1 MGCRGHPRSSPGLTT
16 GHHRRPRFGRPAAIG
31 ATDHTQPNANV
42 GEIPHGCHRRRKQL
56 RQLQSRLVTKRAQQQ
71 SIREFDTNIRD
82 PSPRSRIRVVGRK
95 DSDQRSTGGSEP
107 GRSGGQHYTG
117 GTLFPHETTSSNGA
131 LPRSPVIMTRGWGR
145 VQDPGADR
153 RRPRELAN
161 RATMGASEASSSPSP
176 QRSRCSARRKRA
188 PRSLGARH
196 LLRTEDRHS
205 RSTTTR
211 QSSLT
216 PFRLE
221 GRVSVQIHPMSSLV
235 GLSCLAA
242 LSLQGG
248 PDGPT
253 YSGTTP
259 RQRLFSSPPSRP
271 QLRRRY
277 RVKAVRRDARGCRVG
292 REQRDRGSRS

>member
-1 MGCRGHPRSSPGLTT
+1 
-16 GHHRRPRFGRPAAIG
+16 
-31 ATDHTQPNANV
+31 
-42 GEIPHGCHRRRKQL
+42 
-56 RQLQSRLVTKRAQQQ
+56 
-71 SIREFDTNIRD
+71 
-82 PSPRSRIRVVGRK
+82 
-95 DSDQRSTGGSEP
+95 
-107 GRSGGQHYTG
+107 
-117 GTLFPHETTSSNGA
+117 
-131 LPRSPVIMTRGWGR
+131 MTRGWGR

-161 RATMGASEASSSPSP
+161 RATMGALRLRAAHRHSGAAAPPGASGRLDRWERGTCCGRRTGTPAQP
-176 QRSRCSARRKRA
+176 QHGRA
-188 PRSLGARH
+188 PDALQ
-196 LLRTEDRHS
+196 T
-205 RSTTTR
+205 
-211 QSSLT
+211 
-216 PFRLE
+216 E

-277 RVKAVRRDARGCRVG
+277 RVKAVRRDEPPWLPRRSRTA
-292 REQRDRGSRS
+292 GSRLPLLSKTSGLELASDESDALSGEGAVTVDALVRLLSQRQAAGPQAAQRVKAVVVDDLELAAGLDEYV